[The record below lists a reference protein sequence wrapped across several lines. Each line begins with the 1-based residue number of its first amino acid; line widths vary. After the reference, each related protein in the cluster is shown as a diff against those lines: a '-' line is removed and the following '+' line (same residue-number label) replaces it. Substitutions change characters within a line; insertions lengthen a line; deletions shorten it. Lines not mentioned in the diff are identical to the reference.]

1 MKKIRII
8 KSRPIKE
15 EEEEVIDQVP
25 QDTAPETLEITYETN
40 PLEFILQKYPTL
52 TETLV
57 KLLTDDFRNY
67 IIGVY
72 IMAPKPTIFKIVL
85 HNNRY
90 FYLTYMGKCYEAKVS
105 GKKFWLLKVSELE
118 TATIEIANLLMLGTP
133 PSVKGPEAEMT
144 AAPEEAP
151 KEEAPAEET
160 PPAEEEAP
168 EELAESI
175 KLRIVEASSLSPATL
190 AKSSKAGGTR
200 GDVLLKK
207 IAKKEPIKLLSGE
220 EIVIDIKK
228 SKDFVDILKSQMY
241 TRASNVKFFDTK
253 GSAYTLGKLEK
264 TADFGGKGT
273 GAGVQIEL
281 GALAG
286 LNKQLEELGPVDVKV
301 GNKIYKNI
309 VTGYKVDGTPKA
321 DLALKND
328 KGESVIFISHK
339 DCCTA
344 KNFQQYGGVSA
355 FKDNK
360 EVKAFADAVRQQIKK
375 AKQTEM
381 VRGGGF
387 KRAVKDKQLILQS
400 VYGLEVGGK
409 FGFNNVQILMQGEL
423 KLTPIKGNVYE
434 LTSTH
439 DIYNPTIPSGGY
451 APYFMATYRDGR
463 NDLGIKNC
471 RIGIYPVET
480 RLSAQDI

>member
-1 MKKIRII
+1 
-8 KSRPIKE
+8 
-15 EEEEVIDQVP
+15 
-25 QDTAPETLEITYETN
+25 
-40 PLEFILQKYPTL
+40 
-52 TETLV
+52 
-57 KLLTDDFRNY
+57 
-67 IIGVY
+67 
-72 IMAPKPTIFKIVL
+72 
-85 HNNRY
+85 
-90 FYLTYMGKCYEAKVS
+90 MGKCYEAKVS

-144 AAPEEAP
+144 AAPEETP
-151 KEEAPAEET
+151 TEEAPAEET

-190 AKSSKAGGTR
+190 AKSSKTGGTR

-220 EIVIDIKK
+220 EIVIDTKK

-253 GSAYTLGKLEK
+253 GNPYTLGKLEK

-286 LNKQLEELGPVDVKV
+286 LNKQLEELGPVDIKL
-301 GNKIYKNI
+301 GGKIYKNI
-309 VTGYKVDGTPKA
+309 TSGYKVDGTPKA

-339 DCCTA
+339 DCCSA
-344 KNFQQYGGVSA
+344 KNF
-355 FKDNK
+355 
-360 EVKAFADAVRQQIKK
+360 
-375 AKQTEM
+375 
-381 VRGGGF
+381 
-387 KRAVKDKQLILQS
+387 
-400 VYGLEVGGK
+400 
-409 FGFNNVQILMQGEL
+409 
-423 KLTPIKGNVYE
+423 
-434 LTSTH
+434 
-439 DIYNPTIPSGGY
+439 
-451 APYFMATYRDGR
+451 
-463 NDLGIKNC
+463 
-471 RIGIYPVET
+471 
-480 RLSAQDI
+480 